1 MIIKDIKIAYFIG
14 IGGIGMSAIARYFKA
29 IGIEVYGYDKTQNDF
44 TNQLTEE
51 GFNIHYHEAVNLI
64 PKEIVEQPNNS
75 IVIFTPAIPS
85 DHAELN
91 YLKNKGIKLH
101 KRAEVLGIISRNSF
115 TIGVAGTHGKTTT
128 SCLLAHIFNECG
140 VNFTAFLG
148 GISTNFESNYVHKTD
163 GLNLFEKPITIVE
176 ADEYDRSFL
185 QLSPNVAIVTS
196 TDADHLDIYGKANE
210 VKKSFQDY
218 INCLEKNGTA
228 IVKYGLQLTS
238 IENLITYG
246 DNPKAT
252 AKYSGVEIINHQF
265 TFQYAYKKD
274 IVTIVNGLPGFHNI
288 ENATAA
294 ITAALQCGLPLKDVV
309 QAIASFMGVKR
320 RFEYIVNTEKY
331 VVIDDY
337 AHHPTELTACIESVK
352 SLYPNKKLTGVF
364 QPHLYS
370 RTRDFADDFATALDL
385 LDECWLMDIYPA
397 REQPIEGI
405 NSEFLAFKM
414 NGKVRLMSKP
424 NILKNIEE
432 EKPELLVILGAGD
445 IDQLIKP
452 IKKLYA

>member
-1 MIIKDIKIAYFIG
+1 MNIKDIKIAYFIG
-14 IGGIGMSAIARYFKA
+14 IGGIGMSAIARYFNA
-29 IGIEVYGYDKTQNDF
+29 IGIAVYGYDKTQNDF
-44 TNQLTEE
+44 TNQLSAE
-51 GFNIHYHEAVNLI
+51 GFNIHYHEAINLI
-64 PKEIVEQPNNS
+64 PKEMIDSPENT
-75 IVIFTPAIPS
+75 IVIYTPAIPPN
-85 DHAELN
+85 HAELV

-101 KRAEVLGIISRNSF
+101 KRAEVLGIISHNSF

-128 SCLLAHIFNECG
+128 SCLLAHVLNECG

-148 GISTNFESNYVHKTD
+148 GISSNFESNYVHKTD
-163 GLNLFEKPITIVE
+163 GKNLFEKPITLVE

-185 QLSPNVAIVTS
+185 QLSPNIAIVTS
-196 TDADHLDIYGKANE
+196 TDADHLDIYGAADE

-218 INCLEKNGTA
+218 VYCLEKNGTA
-228 IVKYGLQLTS
+228 IVKYGLNLSSTNQ
-238 IENLITYG
+238 LITYG
-246 DNPKAT
+246 GNAKANV
-252 AKYSGVEIINHQF
+252 KYIDVNIVNHQF
-265 TFQYAYKKD
+265 EFTYTYKKQS
-274 IVTIVNGLPGFHNI
+274 IKIVNGIPGFHNI

-294 ITAALQCGLPLKDVV
+294 ITACLLYGIPLLEIAN
-309 QAIASFMGVKR
+309 AINTFKGVKR
-320 RFEYIVNTEKY
+320 RFEYIINTEKY

-337 AHHPTELTACIESVK
+337 AHHPTELIACVNSVK
-352 SLYPNKKLTGVF
+352 SLYPNKKLIGVF

-370 RTRDFADDFATALDL
+370 RTRDFADEFAAALDL

-414 NGKVRLMSKP
+414 NSKVRLMSKP

-432 EKPELLVILGAGD
+432 EKPKLLLILGAGD

-452 IKKLYA
+452 IKNLYA